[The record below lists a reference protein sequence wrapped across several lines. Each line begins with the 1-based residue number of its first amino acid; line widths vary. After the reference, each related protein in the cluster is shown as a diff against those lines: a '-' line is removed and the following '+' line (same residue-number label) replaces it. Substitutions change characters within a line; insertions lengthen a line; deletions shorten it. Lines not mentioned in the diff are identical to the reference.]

1 MNDPRITSYAL
12 GELAGQE
19 RDDFERELTA
29 SEDLQRELNEIIH
42 LVESLDKLP
51 MPNETLT
58 EEARAALRSEC
69 TKNLIAVR
77 RKTKIVHFIVTG
89 GVVAAAACLLFSLA
103 LPAVTGG
110 QRKGRPLNS
119 PRESGFVTS
128 SAPAATPTL
137 NSLPGESILAE
148 LPTMTLAPLE
158 SEKMPGSSELSGGA
172 PAASVLS
179 QIATEQAKVHALA
192 GNPSSAPTPA
202 SMAPSA
208 NASQYAF
215 TTSISSGAAQP
226 AEPMAGSVNAFRGE
240 WARGQDSAEKNE
252 RFASGLEAPAAPST
266 ASLSRGAVAGTR
278 GSAAI
283 ASSMP
288 VSGTGNRAGYAVG
301 YADGSEQDK
310 NRAPAAGDIPLAARL
325 YRSDERAAVRQSG
338 FNTEAYDV
346 IKENVFLPVKDMPLS
361 TFSIDVDTASYS
373 NVRRFLQS
381 DQVPPAG
388 AIRTEELINYF
399 TYNYPQPDGDAPFSV
414 NLEVSRA
421 PWNSSRELVRIGLKG
436 REIPESERGP
446 ANLVFLLDVS
456 GSMNQPAKLPLLT
469 RSLAALVENLAPTD
483 RVAIVVYAGSSGLVL
498 PSTPGKEKSKILES
512 LDDLKA
518 GGSTNGGS
526 GIRLAYKIARENFLT
541 EGNNRVILC
550 TDGDFNVGTTSQ
562 SELTR
567 LIENERKSGV
577 FLSVL
582 GFGTGNLKDSTM
594 EKLADK
600 GNGNYAY
607 IDSLSEGRK
616 VLVEQMGSTLF
627 TIAKDVKVQV
637 EFNPARVAGYR
648 LIGYENRLLAKEDFN
663 DDKKDAGEIG
673 SGHTVTALYEIIP
686 AGTALPGRPTVDPLK
701 YQKPEPVAEESPA
714 SSELLTVKLRYKAP
728 DGDKSRL
735 ITVPLEAA
743 QIPSFEQA
751 SPDFQF
757 ATAVAAFGMKL
768 RGSPTAGDL
777 SWKDIKKI
785 VRNTLG
791 EDPGSYRAEFL
802 TLIEKA
808 SSPKPAWREDEE

>member
-12 GELAGQE
+12 GELAGRE
-19 RDDFERELTA
+19 RDDFERELAA

-42 LVESLDKLP
+42 LVESLDNLP
-51 MPNETLT
+51 MPTETLT
-58 EEARAALRSEC
+58 EEARATLRNQC
-69 TKNLIAVR
+69 AANQLLRQRKTRIVRGLIA
-77 RKTKIVHFIVTG
+77 G
-89 GVVAAAACLLFSLA
+89 GALAAAACLLLLLS
-103 LPAVTGG
+103 LPATSRKSNQVASIQNPESVPAIQEPAPPPATPPAALLAGNTQNLPGSSLTLTTAPVALNTPPPSSHQSGSTEMPALVLSESAG
-110 QRKGRPLNS
+110 QPA
-119 PRESGFVTS
+119 
-128 SAPAATPTL
+128 APAAVSTGL
-137 NSLPGESILAE
+137 
-148 LPTMTLAPLE
+148 
-158 SEKMPGSSELSGGA
+158 
-172 PAASVLS
+172 
-179 QIATEQAKVHALA
+179 LA
-192 GNPSSAPTPA
+192 GNKVA
-202 SMAPSA
+202 
-208 NASQYAF
+208 
-215 TTSISSGAAQP
+215 TT
-226 AEPMAGSVNAFRGE
+226 AGENKTVI
-240 WARGQDSAEKNE
+240 AEKQE
-252 RFASGLEAPAAPST
+252 RFAIGLDVPAAPS
-266 ASLSRGAVAGTR
+266 ASLSRGARAGAR

-283 ASSMP
+283 ASAMP
-288 VSGTGNRAGYAVG
+288 AGGSGNRAGFAAG
-301 YADGSEQDK
+301 YADGTVQDK
-310 NRAPAAGDIPLAARL
+310 NRATLSGDVPLAGRL
-325 YRSDERAAVRQSG
+325 YRSDERAAALRQSLP
-338 FNTEAYDV
+338 NTEAYDV
-346 IKENVFLPVKDMPLS
+346 IKENVFLPVKDMALS

-421 PWNSSRELVRIGLKG
+421 PWDSSRELVRIGLKG
-436 REIPESERGP
+436 REVPESERGP

-456 GSMNQPAKLPLLT
+456 GSMNQPAKLPLLK
-469 RSLAALVENLAPTD
+469 RSLAALVENLSPAD

-526 GIRLAYKIARENFLT
+526 GIRLAYKIAREHFLQ

-607 IDSLSEGRK
+607 IDSLTEGRK

-627 TIAKDVKVQV
+627 TIAKDVKIQV

-686 AGTALPGRPTVDPLK
+686 AGTALPDHPTVDPLK
-701 YQKPEPVAEESPA
+701 YQKPEPVAEAAPV

-735 ITVPLEAA
+735 ITVPLEASK
-743 QIPSFEQA
+743 IPAFEQA

-757 ATAVAAFGMKL
+757 AAAVAAFGMKL
-768 RGSPTAGDL
+768 RGSPTAGDI

-785 VRNTLG
+785 VRGTLG

-808 SSPKPAWREDEE
+808 SSLKPAWREDEE